1 MVLVEFWLSVF
12 NFLMKKLLNI
22 RTMLIVYEVCM
33 WEKALIFFGQEK
45 IFILQLLMLS
55 RLQLCENLSFVLL
68 RKIWKG
74 TM

>member
-1 MVLVEFWLSVF
+1 
-12 NFLMKKLLNI
+12 
-22 RTMLIVYEVCM
+22 MLIVYEVCM